1 MPGHRVATMKEHARI
16 LVVEDSA
23 EVRRLLRK
31 ILEMEGYSVSEAE
44 DGRKA
49 LQRLYDEQV
58 DLVLLDAMMPN
69 VNGWQVL
76 MAIRED
82 ERIGDVPVIIC
93 TGRDIVPGE
102 TPGWE
107 KADGAIHKPFHK
119 SEVLEAIGA
128 VLAARGDT
136 SGASAVAAD
145 DAPPLD

>member
-1 MPGHRVATMKEHARI
+1 MKEQSRI
-16 LVVEDSA
+16 LVVDDSA

-44 DGRKA
+44 DGRQA

-93 TGRDIVPGE
+93 TAREIVPGE

-107 KADGAIHKPFHK
+107 KADGAIHKPFRR
-119 SEVLEAIGA
+119 SEVLEVIDSALTAHRNTARAPAI
-128 VLAARGDT
+128 
-136 SGASAVAAD
+136 SAE
-145 DAPPLD
+145 DAPPPS